1 MRGFDGI
8 QRDRYFEGE
17 LIRKTEIEVRM
28 GKLKNGKAAG
38 KEKVTGEVV
47 KGRGD
52 IVVDLIWRLF
62 LMAFESGVVPENWI
76 YVVIILFFKG
86 KGERTEYNN
95 YRGMSLLSGAKKIY
109 AEILVDRIHK
119 VTEGLIDIEQGGF
132 KSGDRGV

>member
-1 MRGFDGI
+1 
-8 QRDRYFEGE
+8 
-17 LIRKTEIEVRM
+17 
-28 GKLKNGKAAG
+28 
-38 KEKVTGEVV
+38 
-47 KGRGD
+47 
-52 IVVDLIWRLF
+52 
-62 LMAFESGVVPENWI
+62 MAFESGVVPENWI